1 MTTPIYDRIGRGYSS
16 TRQPDPRIARQILD
30 ALGDAPTVLNAGA
43 GTGSYEPEAARVV
56 AVEPSGEMIAQR
68 RSAAPVVRAVA
79 EALPFAGDAFDAAM
93 AVLTIHH
100 WPDWRAGVAELRRVA
115 ASRVVILTWDP
126 EAGAGFWLLDYFPG
140 ILALDRDRFPAL
152 DALLAGTGG
161 RAEVVPV
168 PHDCQDGFLG
178 GVVAAAGGLP
188 RRRRAARDV
197 RLRAAAGGGS
207 GARRDASRRRHRQRC
222 VGAPLRRAARARRSR
237 PRLPARGGG
246 GGVRLRIGW

>member
-30 ALGDAPTVLNAGA
+30 ALGDASTVLNAGA

-79 EALPFAGDAFDAAM
+79 EALPFADDAFDAAM

-100 WPDWRAGVAELRRVA
+100 WPDWRGGVAELRRVA

-152 DALLAGTGG
+152 DALLAATGG

-168 PHDCQDGFLG
+168 PRDCQDGFLG
-178 GVVAAAGGLP
+178 AWWRQPEAYLDAGV
-188 RRRRAARDV
+188 RRAMSGFVLLPEEEVERGV
-197 RLRAAAGGGS
+197 TRLDADIGS
-207 GARRDASRRRHRQRC
+207 GAWERRFGALRERDALDLGYRLVVAE
-222 VGAPLRRAARARRSR
+222 VG
-237 PRLPARGGG
+237 
-246 GGVRLRIGW
+246 

>member
-30 ALGDAPTVLNAGA
+30 ALGDASTVLNAGA
-43 GTGSYEPEAARVV
+43 GTGSYEPEAGRVV

-100 WPDWRAGVAELRRVA
+100 WPDWSAGVAELRRVA
-115 ASRVVILTWDP
+115 AARVVILTWDP

-178 GVVAAAGGLP
+178 AWRRQPEAYLDADVRRAMSGFVLLLLEEEVERGVTRLDADIRSGAWERRFGALRERAALDPGYRLVVAE
-188 RRRRAARDV
+188 
-197 RLRAAAGGGS
+197 
-207 GARRDASRRRHRQRC
+207 
-222 VGAPLRRAARARRSR
+222 VG
-237 PRLPARGGG
+237 
-246 GGVRLRIGW
+246 